1 MLLITGAILDMLCDP
16 ELQAALQRLL
26 HPPHKVVALLCGVSE
41 DDVATECFEDWSSWR
56 KLYAEDEPAL
66 YVSTV
71 LESISDSTQNLNTL
85 NYIHNY
91 FFLVFYLTCS
101 AISQSRLFWCELPGG
116 GDLIHSDVCLL
127 LYIIELQLQSILFY
141 LYPITPELYHRV
153 KRSFHLLM
161 DEMPVLVRAQDVNID
176 GLHQGELA
184 ESVSYKLISASYQ
197 CWSLSSVR
205 VSFCVW

>member
-1 MLLITGAILDMLCDP
+1 MLCDP

-101 AISQSRLFWCELPGG
+101 AISQSRLFWCELPSFGEISCR
-116 GDLIHSDVCLL
+116 DFCLL
-127 LYIIELQLQSILFY
+127 SDIMGLNGALNVVVTVPQSTFESSSVLSLF
-141 LYPITPELYHRV
+141 RNGA
-153 KRSFHLLM
+153 LLM
-161 DEMPVLVRAQDVNID
+161 QNNPQTL
-176 GLHQGELA
+176 L
-184 ESVSYKLISASYQ
+184 
-197 CWSLSSVR
+197 
-205 VSFCVW
+205 